1 MDGRT
6 NNGNVSPSPPRF
18 LLSFSHS
25 IVVGSLFVSL
35 CSTLLFSIP
44 TARLGRLG
52 RSAGRGRSAAS
63 FHSYSVLIDQ
73 MRSGGPRNEGER
85 GGGERGRQMMK
96 MMLSQLGSHPAGAQ
110 AGRQAGSPSLNS
122 LARAEKE
129 EEEEQRKKN

>member
-52 RSAGRGRSAAS
+52 RSVGGLIS
-63 FHSYSVLIDQ
+63 FIF
-73 MRSGGPRNEGER
+73 
-85 GGGERGRQMMK
+85 
-96 MMLSQLGSHPAGAQ
+96 GSHRSNAQ
-110 AGRQAGSPSLNS
+110 R
-122 LARAEKE
+122 RA
-129 EEEEQRKKN
+129 KK